1 MKEKNQLKKK
11 VCAAVLAVSMV
22 GQLLPAPAAFAAER
36 ANAQGRLEV
45 AMHAELPSQGKT
57 FKVTFMNAQGE
68 EITATA
74 KSAANGNSLICDKA
88 LAAGTYDMTIT
99 ASGHLAYKQKVTIT
113 NGMITKLDLYNSHA
127 VNEGLDAGKQRG
139 IMAVGEINDDG
150 VIDKKDA
157 EKMMDAIDAQSAD
170 SSYDLNGDGA
180 VNVGDL
186 AYITANYGENVQ
198 AKQVDV
204 LSGDQVASKVETG
217 KIEKGDIAD
226 LTSGKEDT
234 VVQLAPKNEA
244 PISEENPVEVSLDV
258 ASPAS
263 AKVDGLVIAPPAGTN
278 NLITDATIDV
288 VDAHDNTYQAVLT
301 QAQTLSRDANLVTAT
316 QEKDGTIV
324 VNLGTQIAIKKVT
337 IKVTGASTN
346 LVDIA
351 QVEFVNGMENRIPEP
366 EKSVP
371 EIKEP
376 EKL

>member
-11 VCAAVLAVSMV
+11 VCAAVLAVSLV
-22 GQLLPAPAAFAAER
+22 GQMLPAPAAFAAER

-127 VNEGLDAGKQRG
+127 VNEGLDAGKQHG

-150 VIDKKDA
+150 VIDEKDA
-157 EKMMDAIDAQSAD
+157 DKMMDAIDAQSTD
-170 SSYDLNGDGA
+170 SSFDLNGDGA

-186 AYITANYGENVQ
+186 AYITANYGKNVQ

-204 LSGDQVASKVETG
+204 LSGEQVESKVETG
-217 KIEKGDIAD
+217 KVEKGDIAD
-226 LTSGKEDT
+226 LTAGKEDT

-244 PISEENPVEVSLDV
+244 PISEENPVVVGLEVD
-258 ASPAS
+258 ASPDNP
-263 AKVDGLVIAPPAGTN
+263 VNGLLITPPAGTN

-288 VDAHDNTYQAVLT
+288 EDTKGNIYKAVLT

-337 IKVTGASTN
+337 IKVTADCIETLIS
-346 LVDIA
+346 A
-351 QVEFVNGMENRIPEP
+351 EP
-366 EKSVP
+366 
-371 EIKEP
+371 
-376 EKL
+376 KLGFRLF